1 MKQEL
6 DDASRAALVKYRMT
20 RATET
25 IKDVHFA
32 KSNPNI

>member
-25 IKDVHFA
+25 IEDAHVA
-32 KSNPNI
+32 KSNPNV